1 MSEPPGHLIN
11 HRVEPQGSLPQGE
24 CLFRGSH
31 SIDASLTQEVQKSHL
46 QVLLHAASHAQPWV
60 TLPPGDT
67 WPCLESFLVVTTGA
81 LGFPHSSVGKESA
94 CSAGDLGSIP
104 GLERSAGEGIGCP
117 LQYSWASV
125 VAQTVND
132 PPAMWGDLGS
142 IPRLGRSPGE
152 GMQFHVF

>member
-81 LGFPHSSVGKESA
+81 LGFPHSSVGKESTCNA
-94 CSAGDLGSIP
+94 IKPETMVQFLSQEDP
-104 GLERSAGEGIGCP
+104 LEKG
-117 LQYSWASV
+117 
-125 VAQTVND
+125 
-132 PPAMWGDLGS
+132 
-142 IPRLGRSPGE
+142 
-152 GMQFHVF
+152 